1 MQINLDN
8 ENMQKQN
15 ELHKDIEIDNYN
27 NFYNKKDYNTFLINI
42 DSSFRNISP
51 KNIYSSNVNFLP
63 SDPLTTTIN
72 SPIIKINYP
81 NHGFNVNDRLII
93 QNVIG
98 LNYIVQ
104 EDMFLFETL
113 PYLFIRIDHNIT
125 KEYVN
130 LLQTIKITIQFNDVL
145 NNNSNSVPLYYGN
158 IPINLII
165 GTFDIILP
173 SVIDNMP
180 QFVLNNFGYSSALD
194 MNSHFILIKL
204 PLTFFAPN
212 VSIYTISDF
221 YNITFEHINGIPIN
235 NINSDYPVN
244 YKQLQGYINITSII
258 DNNNFTINTNY
269 NAINSGSGGGSKIQ
283 IMKILMIENG
293 YPNANSYTIKLNKN
307 LTNVVRIELISS
319 EFPFIDY
326 LVKSSGNNKN
336 NMIYWKQLDDGNTVY
351 SASVPEGNYDGN
363 SIITILK
370 NNMNAVPRIIS
381 TDEIPIYNIF
391 DITYNSYTQEI
402 VFNSYKNTNIPFGLK
417 VDNVTINNI
426 SYFRLT
432 VNHPNNLVRVNDVVT
447 ISNSLDIG
455 IIKSQYINTS
465 LVVYEVNIINQSYSI
480 LISTSNTVDKTNGLG
495 TTFTDNGG
503 PSTVIKTNA
512 YVSLLFNYN
521 DTIGTVLGF
530 KNVGSTNAITQFT
543 NSNSN
548 FNPYVND
555 TNLNSVGNVVTTHN
569 LLNFNGN
576 NNYYLMKLN
585 DFELITNNSTQ
596 DYVFAKILL
605 SGNVG
610 DVLYNTFIN
619 YPLEFTVPLST
630 LSELNIMITY
640 GDGSLPDFRNINHS
654 FTLRITELVNHPKNT
669 GINSRQTNFLETM
682 KTVYR

>member
-8 ENMQKQN
+8 ENIQKQN

-27 NFYNKKDYNTFLINI
+27 SFYNKKDYNTFLINI
-42 DSSFRNISP
+42 DSSFRNTSP

-81 NHGFNVNDRLII
+81 NHGFNINDRLII
-93 QNVIG
+93 QNVVG

-104 EDMFLFETL
+104 GDMFLFETL

-125 KEYVN
+125 KEHIN
-130 LLQTIKITIQFNDVL
+130 LLQSIKITIQFNDVL
-145 NNNSNSVPLYYGN
+145 NNDSINAPLYYGN

-165 GTFDIILP
+165 GTFDVILP
-173 SVIDNMP
+173 SDINNMP
-180 QFVLNNFGYSSALD
+180 QYVLDSFGYSNVIEMD
-194 MNSHFILIKL
+194 SHFMLINL
-204 PLTFFAPN
+204 PLRFFASN
-212 VSIYTISDF
+212 TLMYTINDF
-221 YNITFEHINGIPIN
+221 YNITFEHVNGIPIN

-244 YKQLQGYINITSII
+244 YKQLQGYMNITSII

-269 NAINSGSGGGSKIQ
+269 NAINSGNGGGNKIQ
-283 IMKILMIENG
+283 IMKILMIEDG
-293 YPNANSYTIKLNKN
+293 YPNANSYTIKLSKN

-326 LVKSSGNNKN
+326 LVKAGGNNK
-336 NMIYWKQLDDGNTVY
+336 MYWKQLDDGNNIY
-351 SASVPEGNYDGN
+351 SASIPEGNYDGN
-363 SIITILK
+363 SIIAILEK
-370 NNMNAVPRIIS
+370 NMNAIPRIVS
-381 TDEIPIYNIF
+381 TDEIPVYNIF
-391 DITYNSYTQEI
+391 NITYNSYTQEI

-426 SYFRLT
+426 TYFRLT

-455 IIKSQYINTS
+455 IIKSQYINTD

-480 LISTSNTVDKTNGLG
+480 LISTSNTIDTTNGLG
-495 TTFTDNGG
+495 TTFTDTGG

-530 KNVGSTNAITQFT
+530 KNVGSSNAITQYT

-548 FNPYVND
+548 FNSYIND

-596 DYVFAKILL
+596 DNVFAKILL

-669 GINSRQTNFLETM
+669 GINSRKTNYLETM